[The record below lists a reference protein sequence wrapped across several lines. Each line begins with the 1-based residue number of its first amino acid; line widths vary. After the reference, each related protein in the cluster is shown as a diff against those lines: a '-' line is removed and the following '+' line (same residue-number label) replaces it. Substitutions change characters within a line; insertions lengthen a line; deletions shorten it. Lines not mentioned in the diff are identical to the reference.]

1 MGTLEITTEKQKTR
15 MRFRDTSNLIQL
27 KERRAVESSGDI
39 RSLED
44 YFKRS
49 QCQII
54 FAEDNIKTRDK
65 GSSEANQEKAGF
77 GVIDPY
83 CDCLEA
89 AGEKKSMDLW

>member
-27 KERRAVESSGDI
+27 KERRAVESGGDI

-77 GVIDPY
+77 GVIDPC